1 MPDNL
6 VNPDFLASSHSCEEQ
21 KWRGRNGLPDRDAT
35 AGPPRGAGELRRP
48 AMTLRD
54 ERAAGAPAAHASTD
68 DLSSARSR
76 EVAALRDLDVHGLR
90 LRWRKL
96 FRRHAPPHLPKYL
109 LFRIIA
115 YRIQA
120 NALSDPS
127 IATLLGYSTALA
139 ASMLPGVKRPSSPRS
154 ATTP

>member
-1 MPDNL
+1 
-6 VNPDFLASSHSCEEQ
+6 
-21 KWRGRNGLPDRDAT
+21 
-35 AGPPRGAGELRRP
+35 
-48 AMTLRD
+48 MTLRD

-139 ASMLPGVKRPSSPRS
+139 ASMLPGVKRPFSPRS